1 MLGQVWI
8 NRGSVI
14 YFSAVVIFEGICIVK
29 VPKSTTSSTQPLN
42 NHFAHDKVY
51 CQTSRDTCTL
61 LLASTSKMS
70 SEEDR
75 VKKQREAGER
85 ESARLWRAWRTIHEM
100 VQDRGYELSEEEVKI
115 SLKDFKIKFT
125 GEDGSIKYAP
135 LLTLDLP
142 FNIC

>member
-1 MLGQVWI
+1 LD

-14 YFSAVVIFEGICIVK
+14 YFSGSVIFEGICIVK
-29 VPKSTTSSTQPLN
+29 TTSSTQPLKN
-42 NHFAHDKVY
+42 PSVHDKVY
-51 CQTSRDTCTL
+51 CPTSRDTCTL
-61 LLASTSKMS
+61 LLAPTSKMS

-115 SLKDFKIKFT
+115 SLDDFKIKFT

-142 FNIC
+142 FNIR

>member
-1 MLGQVWI
+1 
-8 NRGSVI
+8 VI
-14 YFSAVVIFEGICIVK
+14 YFSGVLIFEGICIVK
-29 VPKSTTSSTQPLN
+29 VSKSTTSSTQPLN
-42 NHFAHDKVY
+42 NPSAQDKIY
-51 CQTSRDTCTL
+51 CPTSRDTCTL

-75 VKKQREAGER
+75 IKKQREAGDR

-115 SLKDFKIKFT
+115 SLDDFKIKFT